1 MATIESL
8 QAQVI
13 ALQASEANL
22 TQENEALRDMA
33 DEREKEFAKHAKF
46 DIETAKL
53 RWECQEKVETLHNK
67 MTKELTDCMTIMK
80 YDMAKVKSMRIFFEE
95 VSKRQEK
102 EIVEWKASDKHLN
115 ECINTIRDKYLEQK
129 DENEKLKERLS
140 IMKATAS
147 VHIDDINQIHQ
158 DYGNMVRELKKQVE
172 DRTYERNNLRVL
184 VKKLKEENEKLKAET
199 DRLGKWK
206 DYYEDLVGFGEIEHL
221 EEKRKEYDPDFVPLS
236 DEEICGECGKDFDLC
251 LTCECPDDAKCLKL
265 CEKMNNGKC
274 PHYPY

>member
-158 DYGNMVRELKKQVE
+158 DYGNMVRELK
-172 DRTYERNNLRVL
+172 
-184 VKKLKEENEKLKAET
+184 AET